1 MKLFFN
7 ELSCEP
13 VADSKYS
20 AIERMTAFA
29 KTVSIARQKGF
40 RNIQCDYPVNTIML
54 AQQYSLVDW
63 LNDSTVSREYRDF
76 MYGVIVPPY
85 IDEDDPE
92 FEQYVYSIVTFE
104 NAEYNIPKTGCI
116 GLASAYLYN
125 LPAISILSI
134 PLWKQHILP
143 VTIEKDGN
151 TFSENV
157 YNISSC
163 ESFNISDITDFIDSI
178 GELRLVST
186 NLKPEDK
193 AIHLAAHHGKA
204 ELQELCERLK
214 HNPYVEEMRSTDWGG
229 NRFIRKIYGNN
240 IEIVMHKT
248 QRKYALLVKTTGRN
262 RRETQEIAKI
272 IEEKF
277 NK

>member
-20 AIERMTAFA
+20 AIERMNIFA
-29 KTVSIARQKGF
+29 KTVSIARRKGF
-40 RNIQCDYPVNTIML
+40 RNIRCDTPANAIML
-54 AQQYSLVDW
+54 TQQYSLFDW
-63 LNDSTVSREYRDF
+63 LNDSSVSREYRDF

-92 FEQYVYSIVTFE
+92 FEQYVYSTVTFE
-104 NAEYNIPKTGCI
+104 NTEYNISKTVCI

-125 LPAISILSI
+125 LPVISILSI
-134 PLWKQHILP
+134 PLWKQHILSI
-143 VTIEKDGN
+143 TIEKDGSI
-151 TFSENV
+151 FSENV

-163 ESFNISDITDFIDSI
+163 ESFSISDIIDFIDSI
-178 GELRLVST
+178 SEFTLVETS
-186 NLKPEDK
+186 LKPEDK
-193 AIHLAAHHGKA
+193 AIHLADHHGKA
-204 ELQELCERLK
+204 ELQELCNQLK

-229 NRFIRKIYGNN
+229 NRFIRKTHRNS
-240 IEIVMHKT
+240 IEIVLCKT
-248 QRKYALLVKTTGRN
+248 QRKYALLIKTTGRN
-262 RRETQEIAKI
+262 KRETQEIAKI
-272 IEEKF
+272 LEEKF

>member
-20 AIERMTAFA
+20 AIERMNVFA

-40 RNIQCDYPVNTIML
+40 RNIQCDYPANAIML
-54 AQQYSLVDW
+54 AQQYSLFDW

-85 IDEDDPE
+85 IDEDEPE
-92 FEQYVYSIVTFE
+92 FEQYVDSTVTFE
-104 NAEYNIPKTGCI
+104 NAECNISKIGCI

-134 PLWKQHILP
+134 PLWEQHILP
-143 VTIEKDGN
+143 ITIEKNGN

-163 ESFNISDITDFIDSI
+163 ESFSISDITDFIDSI
-178 GELRLVST
+178 GELKLVETS
-186 NLKPEDK
+186 LKPEDK
-193 AIHLAAHHGKA
+193 AIHLAEHHGKA

-214 HNPYVEEMRSTDWGG
+214 HNPYVEEMSSTDWGG
-229 NRFIRKIYGNN
+229 NRFIRKIHRNS
-240 IEIVMHKT
+240 IEIVLYKT

-262 RRETQEIAKI
+262 LRETQKIAKI
-272 IEEKF
+272 LEEK
-277 NK
+277 